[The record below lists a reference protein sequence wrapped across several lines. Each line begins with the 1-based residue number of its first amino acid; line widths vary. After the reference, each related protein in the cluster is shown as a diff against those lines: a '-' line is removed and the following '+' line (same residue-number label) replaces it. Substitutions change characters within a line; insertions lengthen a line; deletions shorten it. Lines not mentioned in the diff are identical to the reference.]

1 MSISTGLDWV
11 GNLGPNAEKAAGSV
25 DKLAQS
31 LRALQSI
38 QGSGAASFGGGGTG
52 GGGFAGVGAQA
63 KEANKAVLIQT
74 KSAADLAKIEATRLA
89 QLDAINAKQG
99 ASNAGFDN
107 KLAAI
112 DAKRLANL
120 DAINANNA
128 ASLAA
133 LDAKRVAALDT
144 IGAKNAANIAD
155 ADAKAMLLREQGAQ
169 SQAAIA
175 AKAAANIAQVQAKS
189 DVDRN
194 RAIGRIIE
202 GQAKAAN
209 AAALIEQQ
217 GAQKAAQIRAK
228 STADAARIAAKA
240 NADMARDS
248 HRASLKGN
256 GKAAAMSLAQGGGIQ
271 GAAGALGGSAGAI
284 AAIGTVA
291 VAVAAKVAGIA
302 YEYSKAVVAAQSF
315 KEDIQEAFKTVRGTN
330 AAADATFQTAIANA
344 DKLGIKRA
352 DSIGQFLDL
361 ATKGFADDKIREI
374 QGRLLDIATID
385 PRASQEGLTKVIGK
399 IQATGRLNQETLNEL
414 STFGLEQGDVIKQIG
429 KALGK
434 SDAEVLKTL
443 SSSGGLR
450 DARNVDFV
458 LSAIAGQTG
467 GGAAGAKAA
476 EKADRNLS
484 SLLDR
489 VESIPA
495 NLLFDVKAG
504 PGIESIKVILRD
516 ILGFFDSSSATGE
529 RTRKVLGDVF
539 NAIAEGLLGRRM
551 GDKEGI
557 TGTLTALLD
566 VAEKSVPTIKAT
578 ASALGTLGRAILA
591 LTSGDSSG
599 LDTGTK
605 RLVGA
610 INLISSIQGAIFDI
624 FSGGFPS
631 VGNFIQPILDIIGI
645 DYDASKITSFVNGV
659 TDLLSPRNWI
669 KMIYAGA
676 TGGDAT
682 LGNPFLTTIQGW
694 GAGVGEWLRT
704 GFSDVGTAMIDGL
717 VNGITAG
724 AMRVVDAVKGVASSA
739 LTTAKTVLGIAS
751 PSKETAALGE
761 WYSIGMGDGIESKAD
776 YVTRAARVTAEDAL
790 LAASM
795 PVPQLGMGASAAGRN
810 GAAANAGR
818 AVSLTVQGPLFQII
832 ASPDMDI
839 EAFIEKADPVL
850 RRWLIGLLGQVAAE
864 G

>member
-99 ASNAGFDN
+99 ASNAA
-107 KLAAI
+107 LA
-112 DAKRLANL
+112 
-120 DAINANNA
+120 
-128 ASLAA
+128 
-133 LDAKRVAALDT
+133 
-144 IGAKNAANIAD
+144 G
-155 ADAKAMLLREQGAQ
+155 RESIVKQQGAQ
-169 SQAAIA
+169 AQGLEAARSASNIAAI
-175 AKAAANIAQVQAKS
+175 QAKS
-189 DVDRN
+189 DADRN
-194 RAIGRIIE
+194 RSMGRIIE
-202 GQAKAAN
+202 GQSKAADSAYLLQLKGAEASTRATEKN
-209 AAALIEQQ
+209 ALIEKQ
-217 GAQKAAQIRAK
+217 GAIKAAQIRDKSAADVAK
-228 STADAARIAAKA
+228 INAKTA
-240 NADMARDS
+240 ADMARDS
-248 HRASLKGN
+248 HQAALRSSRGSGT
-256 GKAAAMSLAQGGGIQ
+256 GKAGAAAMSLAQGGGIQ
-271 GAAGALGGSAGAI
+271 GVAGALGGNAGAV
-284 AAIGTVA
+284 AAIGAVA
-291 VAVAAKVAGIA
+291 VATAAKVAGLA

-361 ATKGFADDKIREI
+361 ATKGFADDKIKEI

-443 SSSGGLR
+443 STSGGLR

-676 TGGDAT
+676 TGGDASG
-682 LGNPFLTTIQGW
+682 GNPFIATIQEW
-694 GAGVGEWLRT
+694 GAGVGDWLRT

-751 PSKETAALGE
+751 PSKETHAFGE

-795 PVPQLGMGASAAGRN
+795 PVPQLGIGASAMGRN

-839 EAFIEKADPVL
+839 EAFIEKADGPL

>member
-1 MSISTGLDWV
+1 MSISAGIDWV
-11 GNLGPNAEKAAGSV
+11 GNLGPKAEKDAASV
-25 DKLAQS
+25 DKLTQS

-38 QGSGAASFGGGGTG
+38 QGSGAASFGGGTS

-74 KSAADLAKIEATRLA
+74 KSAADLAKIEAARLA
-89 QLDAINAKQG
+89 QLDAINAKQA
-99 ASNAGFDN
+99 ASNA
-107 KLAAI
+107 
-112 DAKRLANL
+112 
-120 DAINANNA
+120 
-128 ASLAA
+128 A
-133 LDAKRVAALDT
+133 LS
-144 IGAKNAANIAD
+144 G
-155 ADAKAMLLREQGAQ
+155 RESIVKQQGAQ
-169 SQAAIA
+169 AQGLEAARSASNIAAI
-175 AKAAANIAQVQAKS
+175 QAKS
-189 DVDRN
+189 DADRK
-194 RAIGRIIE
+194 RSMGRIIE
-202 GQAKAAN
+202 GQSKAADSAYLIQVKGGEAAIRAAEKAALVEKQGAIKAAQVRDKSAADVAKINAKAA
-209 AAALIEQQ
+209 
-217 GAQKAAQIRAK
+217 
-228 STADAARIAAKA
+228 
-240 NADMARDS
+240 ADMARDS
-248 HRASLKGN
+248 HRAALRSSSGSGT
-256 GKAAAMSLAQGGGIQ
+256 GKAGAAAMSLVQGGSVQ
-271 GAAGALGGSAGAI
+271 GAAGALGGSAGAV
-284 AAIGTVA
+284 AAIGA
-291 VAVAAKVAGIA
+291 VAVAAAAKVAGLA

-315 KEDIQEAFKTVRGTN
+315 KEDIQEAFKTVRGTS
-330 AAADATFQTAIANA
+330 AAADATFQTAIKNA

-361 ATKGFADDKIREI
+361 ATKGFDDAKIKEI

-443 SSSGGLR
+443 STSGGLR

-467 GGAAGAKAA
+467 GGKAGAKAA

-489 VESIPA
+489 VESIPS

-557 TGTLTALLD
+557 TGTLESILS
-566 VAEKSVPTIKAT
+566 VAERSVPDIR
-578 ASALGTLGRAILA
+578 SAAESVGTLGRALLA
-591 LTSGDSSG
+591 LGSGDTSE
-599 LDTGTK
+599 LDESTK
-605 RLVGA
+605 RIVGVINVVKELGLLLMPGA
-610 INLISSIQGAIFDI
+610 I
-624 FSGGFPS
+624 GGTYGP
-631 VGNFIQPILDIIGI
+631 GGFIQPILDILGI
-645 DYDASKITSFVNGV
+645 DADASGV
-659 TDLLSPRNWI
+659 RKWVDAVAGLLNPMNIVRSI
-669 KMIYAGA
+669 KASV
-676 TGGDAT
+676 TGGDVT

-694 GAGVGEWLRT
+694 GAGVGDWLRT

-724 AMRVVDAVKGVASSA
+724 AMRVVDAAKGVASSA

-751 PSKETAALGE
+751 PSKETHALGE
-761 WYSIGMGDGIESKAD
+761 WYSLGMGDGIESKAD

-795 PVPQLGMGASAAGRN
+795 PVPQLGMGASATSRN
-810 GAAANAGR
+810 GSAMSNAR
-818 AVSLTVQGPLFQII
+818 TVNIVLPPGPLVQIVAGPGANVDELLELLDAPI
-832 ASPDMDI
+832 RRL
-839 EAFIEKADPVL
+839 FIQ
-850 RRWLIGLLGQVAAE
+850 IMTQVAAE
-864 G
+864 A

>member
-1 MSISTGLDWV
+1 MSISAGIDWV
-11 GNLGPNAEKAAGSV
+11 GNLGPRAEKDAASV
-25 DKLAQS
+25 DKLTQS

-38 QGSGAASFGGGGTG
+38 QGSGAASFGGGGT

-89 QLDAINAKQG
+89 QLDAINAKQA
-99 ASNAGFDN
+99 ASNA
-107 KLAAI
+107 
-112 DAKRLANL
+112 
-120 DAINANNA
+120 
-128 ASLAA
+128 A
-133 LDAKRVAALDT
+133 LS
-144 IGAKNAANIAD
+144 G
-155 ADAKAMLLREQGAQ
+155 RESIVKQQGAQ
-169 SQAAIA
+169 AQGLEAARSASNIAAI
-175 AKAAANIAQVQAKS
+175 QAKS
-189 DVDRN
+189 DADRN
-194 RAIGRIIE
+194 RSIGRIVE
-202 GQAKAAN
+202 GQSKAADS
-209 AAALIEQQ
+209 AYLIQVKGGEAAIRAAEKAALVEQQ
-217 GAQKAAQIRAK
+217 GAQKAGIVRENNAAKLAVVEAKKAADLAKIDAKKNADAEKEARRETKLALKSSNVTEATTSGTGGAAKALLEGKGISGAIGAFGGNASTYAAIAQTA
-228 STADAARIAAKA
+228 ADAA
-240 NADMARDS
+240 
-248 HRASLKGN
+248 
-256 GKAAAMSLAQGGGIQ
+256 AQI
-271 GAAGALGGSAGAI
+271 
-284 AAIGTVA
+284 
-291 VAVAAKVAGIA
+291 AKVA
-302 YEYSKAVVAAQSF
+302 YEYGKAVVAAQSF

-330 AAADATFQTAIANA
+330 AAADATFQTAIKNA

-361 ATKGFADDKIREI
+361 ATKGFADDKIKEI

-484 SLLDR
+484 SLLSRLED
-489 VESIPA
+489 IPS

-566 VAEKSVPTIKAT
+566 VADKSVPTIKAT
-578 ASALGTLGRAILA
+578 ASAIGTLGRAILA
-591 LTSGDSSG
+591 LTSGDASG

-605 RLVGA
+605 RIVGV
-610 INLISSIQGAIFDI
+610 INLITSIQASIFDL
-624 FSGGFPS
+624 FTGKVPS
-631 VGNFIQPILDIIGI
+631 VGNFIQPILDILGI
-645 DYDASKITSFVNGV
+645 DFDASKITKWVNG
-659 TDLLSPRNWI
+659 TTNLLSPRNWI

-694 GAGVGEWLRT
+694 GAGVGDWLRT

-751 PSKETAALGE
+751 PSKETHALGE
-761 WYSIGMGDGIESKAD
+761 WYSLGMGDGIESKAD

-795 PVPQLGMGASAAGRN
+795 PVPQLGMGASATSRN
-810 GAAANAGR
+810 GSAMSNAR
-818 AVSLTVQGPLFQII
+818 TVNIVLPPGPLVQIVAGPGTNVDELLELLDAPI
-832 ASPDMDI
+832 RRL
-839 EAFIEKADPVL
+839 FIQ
-850 RRWLIGLLGQVAAE
+850 IMTQVAAE
-864 G
+864 A